1 MHKYII
7 TTIFK
12 HLYQKVEEGSRR
24 PQVFIFFDSID

>member
-12 HLYQKVEEGSRR
+12 HLYEKLKDQAK